1 MDKSKILRIS
11 DKIAMALLCVLM
23 VDIGIFGAGKVVYV
37 GPLSFRHA
45 LLLLLAVAS
54 VPLMLAKWR
63 ELAKHPFM
71 WMIFV
76 FFAWQA
82 VSAVIGVVNSH
93 RTSLIITDLKGF
105 AFFAFLPVFLC
116 VLRTRER
123 VHLVMKALV
132 VSSAVLALITVACL
146 VVYLLDRQAII
157 NFSAYGYEIQ
167 FSRIGCITAK
177 IPRLYFMS
185 GLYMLCGCAF
195 GIYFQVVE
203 KDNKFSWL
211 YSVVTGL
218 CLFALLLSYTRSVY
232 LAIVVA
238 AVVTVLAM
246 LLRSDLQSRKKL
258 LIHIVTAACVCL
270 CLIGIF
276 TVVGKTNYLGYA
288 FSRTAVSLEQE
299 DTTPTETMPADA
311 IPTETEPPIPTEP
324 PTELS
329 EEEYWQQSYNEETAA
344 SDALRLTTTQQLW
357 ENIRKSPLIGLGL
370 GAEIASR
377 PEGLNEYIYLDVWSK
392 AGIVGLVLYFV
403 PLLWMFLRI
412 AKNGEE
418 DICNRREKSVWVAV
432 LLGFMAYSYFN
443 PYMNGSMGV
452 IFYCCT
458 MAIAQQKQKPLPGND
473 GY

>member
-1 MDKSKILRIS
+1 MDKTKIVRIS

-37 GPLSFRHA
+37 GPLSFRHTV
-45 LLLLLAVAS
+45 LLLLAVTS

-63 ELAKHPFM
+63 ELAKNPFM

-76 FFAWQA
+76 FFVWQA
-82 VSAVIGVVNSH
+82 VSAVVGFVNGH
-93 RTSLIITDLKGF
+93 RISLIITDIKGF
-105 AFFAFLPVFLC
+105 TFFVFLPIFLC
-116 VLRTRER
+116 VLRNRER

-132 VSSAVLALITVACL
+132 VSSAVLALITVICL
-146 VVYLLDRQAII
+146 IVYLLDRPAMIE
-157 NFSAYGYEIQ
+157 FAAYGYEIQ
-167 FSRIGCITAK
+167 FSRIGCITERM
-177 IPRLYFMS
+177 PRLYFMS

-195 GIYFQVVE
+195 GIYFQITE
-203 KDNKFSWL
+203 KGRKYTWL

-238 AVVTVLAM
+238 AAVTVVGM
-246 LLRSDLQSRKKL
+246 LIKSDRQERKKL
-258 LIHIVTAACVCL
+258 LIHIVAAACVCV
-270 CLIGIF
+270 CLIGVF
-276 TVVGKTNYLGYA
+276 SVVGKTNYLGYA
-288 FSRTAVSLEQE
+288 FSRTAVSLEPVE
-299 DTTPTETMPADA
+299 TTIPVTDPVETTPTEQ
-311 IPTETEPPIPTEP
+311 TEPTTEM
-324 PTELS
+324 S
-329 EEEYWQQSYNEETAA
+329 EEEYWQQSYNQETAA

-357 ENIRKSPLIGLGL
+357 ENIRKSPIIGLGL
-370 GAEIASR
+370 GAEISSR

-403 PLLWMFLRI
+403 PLLWIFLGI
-412 AKNGEE
+412 WKNREE
-418 DICNRREKSVWVAV
+418 DICTRREKCVWVAV

-458 MAIAQQKQKPLPGND
+458 MAIAQPKQSPLPGKE
-473 GY
+473 

>member
-1 MDKSKILRIS
+1 MDKTKTVRIS

-37 GPLSFRHA
+37 GPLSFRHTV
-45 LLLLLAVAS
+45 LLLLAVTS

-63 ELAKHPFM
+63 ELAKNPFM

-76 FFAWQA
+76 FFVWQA
-82 VSAVIGVVNSH
+82 ISAVVGFVNGH
-93 RTSLIITDLKGF
+93 RISLIITDIKGF
-105 AFFAFLPVFLC
+105 TFFVFLPIFLC
-116 VLRTRER
+116 ILRNRER

-132 VSSAVLALITVACL
+132 VSSAVLALITVICL
-146 VVYLLDRQAII
+146 IVDLLDRPAMIE
-157 NFSAYGYEIQ
+157 FAAYGYEIQ
-167 FSRIGCITAK
+167 FSRIGCITERM
-177 IPRLYFMS
+177 PRLYFMS

-195 GIYFQVVE
+195 GIYFQITE
-203 KDNKFSWL
+203 KGRKYIWL

-238 AVVTVLAM
+238 AAVTVVGM
-246 LLRSDLQSRKKL
+246 LIKSDRQERKKL
-258 LIHIVTAACVCL
+258 LIHIVAAACVCV
-270 CLIGIF
+270 CLIGVF
-276 TVVGKTNYLGYA
+276 SVVGKTNYLGYA
-288 FSRTAVSLEQE
+288 FSRTAVSLEPVE
-299 DTTPTETMPADA
+299 TTIPVTDPVETTPTEQ
-311 IPTETEPPIPTEP
+311 TEPTTEM
-324 PTELS
+324 S
-329 EEEYWQQSYNEETAA
+329 EEEYWQQSYNQETAA

-357 ENIRKSPLIGLGL
+357 ENIRKSPIIGLGL
-370 GAEIASR
+370 GAEISSR

-403 PLLWMFLRI
+403 PLLWIFLGI
-412 AKNGEE
+412 WKNREE
-418 DICNRREKSVWVAV
+418 DICTRREKCVWVAV

-458 MAIAQQKQKPLPGND
+458 MAIAQPKQSPLPGKE
-473 GY
+473 

>member
-1 MDKSKILRIS
+1 MDKTKIVRIS

-37 GPLSFRHA
+37 GPLSFRHTV
-45 LLLLLAVAS
+45 LLLLAVTS

-63 ELAKHPFM
+63 ELAKNPFM

-76 FFAWQA
+76 FFVWQA
-82 VSAVIGVVNSH
+82 ISAVVGFVNGH
-93 RTSLIITDLKGF
+93 RISLIITDIKGF
-105 AFFAFLPVFLC
+105 TFFVFLPIFLC
-116 VLRTRER
+116 VLRNRER

-132 VSSAVLALITVACL
+132 VSSAVLALITVICL
-146 VVYLLDRQAII
+146 IVYLLDRPAMIE
-157 NFSAYGYEIQ
+157 FAAYGYEIQ
-167 FSRIGCITAK
+167 FSRIGCITERM
-177 IPRLYFMS
+177 PRLYFMS

-195 GIYFQVVE
+195 GIYFQIAE
-203 KDNKFSWL
+203 KGRKYTWL

-238 AVVTVLAM
+238 AAVTVVGM
-246 LLRSDLQSRKKL
+246 LIKSDRQERKKL
-258 LIHIVTAACVCL
+258 LIHIVAAACVCV
-270 CLIGIF
+270 CLIGVF
-276 TVVGKTNYLGYA
+276 SVVGKTNYLGYA
-288 FSRTAVSLEQE
+288 FSRTAVSLEPVE
-299 DTTPTETMPADA
+299 TTIPVTDPVETTPTEQ
-311 IPTETEPPIPTEP
+311 TEPTTEM
-324 PTELS
+324 S
-329 EEEYWQQSYNEETAA
+329 EEEYWQQSYNQETAA

-357 ENIRKSPLIGLGL
+357 ENIRKSPIIGLGL
-370 GAEIASR
+370 GAEISSR

-403 PLLWMFLRI
+403 PLLWIFLGI
-412 AKNGEE
+412 WKNREE
-418 DICNRREKSVWVAV
+418 NICTRREKCVWVAV

-458 MAIAQQKQKPLPGND
+458 MAIAQPKQSPLPGKE
-473 GY
+473 